1 MSPVTERSQRRP
13 TTSEPRPAP
22 DKGRRRD
29 ARDAEGSLRRCIVTG
44 ESLSPERLIRF
55 VVGPERALVPDL
67 ARELPGRGVWVTA
80 ERSLVAEAVK
90 KRLFGRAFA
99 RAGGP
104 SDLVVPEDLGDLL
117 ERLLARRAAHW
128 LGLARRVGGVVAG
141 FEKVREAI
149 QAGEARFLVQ
159 ASDGGA
165 DGLRKLRRLNPS
177 LQVVETLTS
186 AELSLALGR
195 ENVVHAALQPGRL
208 AVRFLGEA
216 RRLAG
221 FRQNTGTAAQGAAD
235 LTAGQA
241 NDQTGVDQTGE
252 ADAGSDAACVD
263 ARMDSRAAPHAGQ
276 GRTDE

>member
-13 TTSEPRPAP
+13 TTSERRPAP
-22 DKGRRRD
+22 ATGRRQD

-44 ESLSPERLIRF
+44 ESKPPERLIRF
-55 VVGPERALVPDL
+55 VVGPDRTLVPDL

-80 ERSLVAEAVK
+80 DRAHVAEAVK

-104 SDLVVPEDLGDLL
+104 SDPVVPEDLGDLL
-117 ERLLARRAAHW
+117 ERLLAKRAAHW

-149 QAGEARFLVQ
+149 QAGEARILVQ

-177 LQVVETLTS
+177 LQVVETLAS

-221 FRQNTGTAAQGAAD
+221 FRQDTSTVAPSATH

-241 NDQTGVDQTGE
+241 NDQTGVDQMGV
-252 ADAGSDAACVD
+252 DQACDD
-263 ARMDSRAAPHAGQ
+263 ARMDLRAAPHAGQ